1 MYQVSRF
8 STTVALFSK
17 HIQPFRNGDKSAYPT
32 CKQNSTGTDG
42 LGTALPPTSISYFVK
57 MGQPL
62 KISILQEK
70 QRRWVSFTHN
80 ECFERYDIPTYL
92 GYS

>member
-17 HIQPFRNGDKSAYPT
+17 HIQAFRNGDNSAYTT
-32 CKQNSTGTDG
+32 CKQNSTGTRE
-42 LGTALPPTSISYFVK
+42 LGTAIPSTSISYFVK
-57 MGQPL
+57 RGQPL

-70 QRRWVSFTHN
+70 QRR
-80 ECFERYDIPTYL
+80 
-92 GYS
+92 